1 MTWFKADDGFY
12 DHPKVLGLSMAARG
26 LWITAGTWCA
36 KHLTDGVIPARQ
48 VRALGGTPAQTRA
61 LIQHGLW
68 FESEDDSGAKSY
80 AFHGW
85 NDMQPSRKEI
95 LESRERE
102 REKKREWRKRKDREQ
117 GKRENVPGGQDGGQD
132 GGLPG
137 VVPAPRPDPSRPD
150 PTRPDHLKEQT
161 LAQPSGSSERDRPR
175 RFDEFWAACPRKVG
189 KQKAR
194 TKYAAAVKRA
204 GDEQTVIDG
213 MRRLAADPNLPEAQF
228 IPHPTTWLERNG
240 WEDDPL
246 PARGGDAG
254 RTFGTR
260 PEDWLRE
267 PPPEAPWDYVDGE
280 VLDTKEL
287 T

>member
-132 GGLPG
+132 QGHFRPS
-137 VVPAPRPDPSRPD
+137 RHPDPTRPD
-150 PTRPDHLKEQT
+150 PTRPDHLVVTPCSPPEGDAPTAPTPTPKPPPKRGTRIPDGWSPGAALRSQMAAECPGVDLDYETRKFTDYWAGVTGQRGT
-161 LAQPSGSSERDRPR
+161 KKDWDATWRNWIRRAGETTGTANRSQQPSHRHGY
-175 RFDEFWAACPRKVG
+175 
-189 KQKAR
+189 
-194 TKYAAAVKRA
+194 T
-204 GDEQTVIDG
+204 
-213 MRRLAADPNLPEAQF
+213 AQE
-228 IPHPTTWLERNG
+228 WL
-240 WEDDPL
+240 
-246 PARGGDAG
+246 
-254 RTFGTR
+254 
-260 PEDWLRE
+260 
-267 PPPEAPWDYVDGE
+267 PEAPWDYVDGE